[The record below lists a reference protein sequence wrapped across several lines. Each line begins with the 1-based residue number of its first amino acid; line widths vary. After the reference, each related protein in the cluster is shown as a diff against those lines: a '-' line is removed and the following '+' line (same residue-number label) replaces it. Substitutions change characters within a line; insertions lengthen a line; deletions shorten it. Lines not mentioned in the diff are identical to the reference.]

1 MDISALQEEL
11 PLLSSDDFENFKKDL
26 LATVYNHTNTQLLIY
41 QRGKCLKNSKN
52 TKTKKSKKAPTALLN
67 DEPMPSE
74 EILDDIK
81 LDKELDA
88 LRHIYELAYNELT
101 KKLTSIDADN
111 DNDNLPSQTT
121 GGQDGELI
129 HAIESRQQNNNEVDL
144 ITKELRENKAILKEL
159 KEQMKTEKANFEQ
172 KYVNRTERL
181 EHLRDQ
187 LHNIKRINDLECRL
201 VEKWEANRLSQATI
215 MGQNEE
221 RSLMKQIVDLHR
233 RLAGE
238 QRLICE
244 VEAFRKHEAQQLQEQ
259 IDHWNR
265 KFTDEKAKIFAKN
278 LQLSETIADLI
289 KSHEKHSEIKAER
302 RQFVNEYLKEK
313 EEERRLY
320 EEQMYR
326 VECAVR
332 IQSWWRGT
340 MVRNGLGPY
349 RKKSKKGKKSKA
361 KK

>member
-1 MDISALQEEL
+1 MKEEKT
-11 PLLSSDDFENFKKDL
+11 NF
-26 LATVYNHTNTQLLIY
+26 
-41 QRGKCLKNSKN
+41 
-52 TKTKKSKKAPTALLN
+52 
-67 DEPMPSE
+67 DE
-74 EILDDIK
+74 K
-81 LDKELDA
+81 FA
-88 LRHIYELAYNELT
+88 
-101 KKLTSIDADN
+101 
-111 DNDNLPSQTT
+111 
-121 GGQDGELI
+121 
-129 HAIESRQQNNNEVDL
+129 
-144 ITKELRENKAILKEL
+144 
-159 KEQMKTEKANFEQ
+159 
-172 KYVNRTERL
+172 NRTERL
-181 EHLRDQ
+181 EQLRDQ

-244 VEAFRKHEAQQLQEQ
+244 VESFRKHEATQLQEQ
-259 IDHWNR
+259 IAHWEQ
-265 KFTDEKAKIFAKN
+265 KFKDEKAKIFAKN
-278 LQLSETIADLI
+278 LQLSESIAEII

-302 RQFVNEYLKEK
+302 QQFVNEYLREK